1 MEEED
6 PGLHAAPPV
15 QRMME
20 VFVARYQRM
29 IDRTTP
35 FVWQRWVGF
44 TVMVLLYLL
53 RVRVLEGF
61 YIVTYALG
69 IYLLHLLVGF
79 LTPQV
84 DPAMAGGGEDA
95 AALPTSEGEEFR
107 PFMRALPEFKF
118 WHSGVRAI
126 ALSMFVTLFP
136 FLDIP
141 VFWPILLAY
150 FLVLFFMT
158 MRKRV
163 EHMIKFKYL
172 PFSLGK
178 KKW

>member
-1 MEEED
+1 
-6 PGLHAAPPV
+6 
-15 QRMME
+15 
-20 VFVARYQRM
+20 
-29 IDRTTP
+29 
-35 FVWQRWVGF
+35 
-44 TVMVLLYLL
+44 
-53 RVRVLEGF
+53 
-61 YIVTYALG
+61 
-69 IYLLHLLVGF
+69 
-79 LTPQV
+79 
-84 DPAMAGGGEDA
+84 MAGGGEDA

-118 WHSGVRAI
+118 WHSGVRAV

-178 KKW
+178 KKWQNVQKENN